1 LSGER
6 PSPADRLTPPD
17 GARGF
22 SVTEL
27 LVAVILLTLVSMLF
41 YELLV
46 GMVRV
51 NVHLESSND
60 LTTLS
65 QRAVNVIK
73 DELLQ
78 SRAQFEDD
86 ALGNGYLG
94 ALVLPPAMPA
104 LAGSELPLIE
114 TSGSLVP
121 DSGSRRTGNSLLVAR
136 PELPQ
141 RLWIDHDD
149 DAGTADVEFLGDT
162 FYFEY
167 FYLSQNTERQ
177 FDRFDYYLDLIR
189 ARSEPYAD
197 YFLISSLDPI
207 PAREVAAALYADGVR
222 YAWDSGK
229 PIDQAIY
236 QIQATGSLTG
246 PIGSPTITL
255 SQAESMLPEF
265 RGGRVSGSMDYSVG
279 IQTPTPMQRI
289 GPVNLYAQSS
299 GPFPGGFEVLV
310 VGPPASRKAL
320 VRLVLLAEHRGELK
334 SQTNV
339 ITGTVSSY

>member
-1 LSGER
+1 
-6 PSPADRLTPPD
+6 
-17 GARGF
+17 
-22 SVTEL
+22 VTEL

-41 YELLV
+41 YELLL

-51 NVHLESSND
+51 NVHMESRND

-65 QRAVNVIK
+65 QRTVNVIK

-94 ALVLPPAMPA
+94 ALALPTAMPA
-104 LAGSELPLIE
+104 LTGSELPLID
-114 TSGSLVP
+114 TNGRLVP

-136 PELPQ
+136 AEVPK
-141 RLWIDHDD
+141 RLWIDHDG

-167 FYLSQNTERQ
+167 FYLSQNADRQ

-197 YFLISSLDPI
+197 YFQISSLDPG
-207 PAREVAAALYADGVR
+207 PAQEVAAALYADGVR
-222 YAWDSGK
+222 YAWDPGK
-229 PIDQAIY
+229 TIDQAVY
-236 QIQATGSLTG
+236 QIQATGSFSG
-246 PIGSPTITL
+246 PVGSPTITM
-255 SQAESMLPEF
+255 SEAESMLPEL
-265 RGGRVSGSMDYSVG
+265 RGGRISGSTEYSVG
-279 IQTPTPMQRI
+279 IQTPTPMRPI

-320 VRLVLLAEHRGELK
+320 VRLVLLAEHGGDLK
-334 SQTNV
+334 AQTNV
-339 ITGTVSSY
+339 ITGTVSAY